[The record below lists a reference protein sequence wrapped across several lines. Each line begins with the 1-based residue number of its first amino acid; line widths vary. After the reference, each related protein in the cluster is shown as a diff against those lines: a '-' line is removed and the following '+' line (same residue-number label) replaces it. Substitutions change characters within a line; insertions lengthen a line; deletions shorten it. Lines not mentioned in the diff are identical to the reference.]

1 MGPTARAER
10 AVARQPG
17 RSMPLRLV
25 LRIFAIVLG
34 WYAVSISIIFT
45 NKYLL
50 STRDFRFPFFLT
62 FCNNAIVS
70 VITHRHGVGRLQ
82 CHSRRAC
89 FRLIASL
96 DRSKNAAGRH

>member
-10 AVARQPG
+10 AAARQPSG
-17 RSMPLRLV
+17 RMPLKLV

-50 STRDFRFPFFLT
+50 STRDFRFPFFL
-62 FCNNAIVS
+62 S
-70 VITHRHGVGRLQ
+70 
-82 CHSRRAC
+82 
-89 FRLIASL
+89 LI
-96 DRSKNAAGRH
+96 HI